1 MRACTTSPRGS
12 LPRSTTVITWIY
24 LFFHVNPNRPPATP
38 RLVVHT
44 RHHRP
49 RHAHPSQPLSQLRRL
64 CHALQCII
72 GGMHPLVG
80 PSMLLRPTHTAS
92 IVVEAPA
99 AGAAPAPPP
108 AGDVPSSSTDPAL
121 QLGNDHASISNHIH
135 F

>member
-1 MRACTTSPRGS
+1 
-12 LPRSTTVITWIY
+12 LLWSTMSIAWLY
-24 LFFHVNPNRPPATP
+24 LFFHVTPSCRPAPP
-38 RLVVHT
+38 QLVVCT
-44 RHHRP
+44 RHRRP
-49 RHAHPSQPLSQLRRL
+49 RHAHPSWPLSQLRRL

-80 PSMLLRPTHTAS
+80 PSVLLRPTHTAS
-92 IVVEAPA
+92 TAVAAPA